1 VDDPIRR
8 TYHSSVF
15 RVLGR
20 TPRVSEEALRLIER
34 REEENGL
41 RFPASVREW
50 YSLEGAMELLADNC
64 EESDPVPLDQL
75 GSPEEAELG
84 WLRVMSDRDG
94 VASWYVRLDGS
105 DDPPVDVC
113 DDDAQPPFD
122 LTRTPWSSTFGVYV
136 YDLVSSEAVGGRRL
150 GLQLDA
156 KDERPDES
164 DLARL
169 RERMEEGPRTAG
181 DADRLTTYRF
191 FNADGLV
198 TFQADP
204 AEDGDGEAPLGDWT
218 VQGRTPKGL
227 YNLCTLVWPIG
238 TLSETLKCDWN
249 YSDDDAADDV
259 LRRLGRSIPPRP
271 PVGWADPE
279 RRRETFRA
287 GLLASLAS
295 GACLAVGGLFLYAVL
310 QLLARWDGRSPPAW
324 GLVVFL
330 GGFWMMIL
338 FFVLVA
344 PAIGLLWWLAT
355 GRPDGRGRG
364 GRRRSSR
371 VEVQGGS
378 SEPPEEEPCRG

>member
-1 VDDPIRR
+1 MNDHPSPLRF
-8 TYHSSVF
+8 HAHVF
-15 RVLGR
+15 RLMGR
-20 TPRVSEEALRLIER
+20 APRVSEAAARLIER
-34 REEENGL
+34 REAETGL

-50 YSLEGAMELLADNC
+50 YSLEGAVELLADNC
-64 EESDPVPLDQL
+64 EESDPVPLGQL
-75 GSPEEAELG
+75 GSPEEARLG
-84 WLRVMSDRDG
+84 WLHVMSDRDG

-113 DDDAQPPFD
+113 DDDARPPFD
-122 LTRTPWSSTFGVYV
+122 LTETPWSSTFSVYV
-136 YDLVSSEAVGGRRL
+136 YDLVSSAAVGGRRL

-156 KDERPDES
+156 KDRRPDGA

-169 RERMEEGPRTAG
+169 RARMEEGPRTEG
-181 DADRLTTYRF
+181 DFVRLTTYRF
-191 FNADGLV
+191 FNTDGLI

-204 AEDGDGEAPLGDWT
+204 AEDGEGEASRGDWT
-218 VQGRTPKGL
+218 VQGRTAEGL

-238 TLSETLKCDWN
+238 TLSETLECRWN
-249 YSDDDAADDV
+249 YSDADPADDV

-287 GLLASLAS
+287 GLLASLVS
-295 GACLAVGGLFLYAVL
+295 GACLAVGGLILYAVL
-310 QLLARWDGRSPPAW
+310 RIMTRWDGKSPSAW

-330 GGFWMMIL
+330 GGFWVMIL

-355 GRPDGRGRG
+355 GRPDGRGR
-364 GRRRSSR
+364 RNR
-371 VEVQGGS
+371 
-378 SEPPEEEPCRG
+378 

>member
-1 VDDPIRR
+1 VNEP
-8 TYHSSVF
+8 TPLKYHAAAF

-34 REEENGL
+34 REAETGL

-50 YSLEGAMELLADNC
+50 YSLEGAVELLADNC
-64 EESDPVPLDQL
+64 EESDPVPLGQL
-75 GSPEEAELG
+75 GSPEEARLG
-84 WLRVMSDRDG
+84 WLHVMSDRDG

-113 DDDAQPPFD
+113 DDDARPPFD
-122 LTRTPWSSTFGVYV
+122 LTETPWSSTFSVYV
-136 YDLVSSEAVGGRRL
+136 YDLVSSAAVGGRRL

-156 KDERPDES
+156 KDRRPDGA

-169 RERMEEGPRTAG
+169 RARMEEGPRSEG
-181 DADRLTTYRF
+181 DFVRLTTYRF
-191 FNADGLV
+191 FNTDGLI

-204 AEDGDGEAPLGDWT
+204 AEDGEGEASRGDWT
-218 VQGRTPKGL
+218 VQGRTAEGL

-238 TLSETLKCDWN
+238 TLSETLECRWN
-249 YSDDDAADDV
+249 YSDADPADDV

-287 GLLASLAS
+287 GLLASLVS
-295 GACLAVGGLFLYAVL
+295 GACLAVGGLILYAVL
-310 QLLARWDGRSPPAW
+310 RIMARWDGRSPSAW

-330 GGFWMMIL
+330 GGFWVMIL

-355 GRPDGRGRG
+355 GRPDGRGR
-364 GRRRSSR
+364 RNR
-371 VEVQGGS
+371 
-378 SEPPEEEPCRG
+378 

>member
-1 VDDPIRR
+1 VNEP
-8 TYHSSVF
+8 TPLKYHAAAF

-20 TPRVSEEALRLIER
+20 TPRVSEEALQLIER
-34 REEENGL
+34 REAETGL

-50 YSLEGAMELLADNC
+50 YSLEGAAELLADNC

-75 GSPEEAELG
+75 GSQEEAELG

-122 LTRTPWSSTFGVYV
+122 LTESPWSSCFSVYV
-136 YDLVSSEAVGGRRL
+136 YDLVSSAAVGGRRL
-150 GLQLDA
+150 GLQLNA

-169 RERMEEGPRTAG
+169 RARMEEGPRTEG
-181 DADRLTTYRF
+181 DVVRLTTYRF

-198 TFQADP
+198 TFQDDP
-204 AEDGDGEAPLGDWT
+204 AEDGEGETSLGDWT
-218 VQGRTPKGL
+218 VQGRTPEGL

-238 TLSETLKCDWN
+238 TLSETLECRWN
-249 YSDDDAADDV
+249 YSDADPADDV

-271 PVGWADPE
+271 PAGWADPE

-287 GLLASLAS
+287 GLLASLVS
-295 GACLAVGGLFLYAVL
+295 GACLAVGGLFLYAVSH
-310 QLLARWDGRSPPAW
+310 LLARWGGRSPSAW

-330 GGFWMMIL
+330 GGFWMMIV
-338 FFVLVA
+338 FFTLVA
-344 PAIGLLWWLAT
+344 PAIGLLWRLAT
-355 GRPDGRGRG
+355 
-364 GRRRSSR
+364 RRSDGQDR
-371 VEVQGGS
+371 VN
-378 SEPPEEEPCRG
+378 R